1 MHLLTIFVTA
11 ASLLPLASAMCYKEG
26 PPNTNKQLAIDNI
39 NDICKVMQ
47 GSFRAGLE
55 RTGCVTSTSQGN
67 EWFFSVK
74 RVAKDDDVL
83 TLALCN
89 FGLSREVNGCKT
101 GGDRKQWGWE
111 FR

>member
-11 ASLLPLASAMCYKEG
+11 ASLLPLASANCYKEG
-26 PPNTNKQLAIDNI
+26 PSNTNKQLALDNIDN
-39 NDICKVMQ
+39 ICKVMQ

-55 RTGCVTSTSQGN
+55 RTGCVTSASQGN

-74 RVAKDDDVL
+74 CIAKDDDVL
-83 TLALCN
+83 PLDLCT

-101 GGDRKQWGWE
+101 GGDRKEKGWE